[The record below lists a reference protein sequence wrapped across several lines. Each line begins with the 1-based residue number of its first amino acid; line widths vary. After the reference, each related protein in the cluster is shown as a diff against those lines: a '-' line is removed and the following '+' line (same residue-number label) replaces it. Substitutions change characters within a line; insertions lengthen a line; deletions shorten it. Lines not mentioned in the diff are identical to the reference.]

1 MLKQILPTV
10 ISLSIVAVVLF
21 FRMRKA
27 GKGRPLKPNRLWIR
41 PAILVVV
48 ATGVVWLQPP
58 AITPVSLAIV
68 AASALVGVG
77 VGYLLARH
85 QHLTVDAATG
95 AITSKMSPL
104 GMALFVALFAI
115 RYVVRFMA
123 VGTAVPDQA
132 AAHSPQMLLYTD
144 AALLFALG
152 LVAAQAWETWRRA
165 KVLLAETAAKK
176 PESLAG

>member
-21 FRMRKA
+21 YRMRKA

-48 ATGVVWLQPP
+48 ATGVVCLQPP
-58 AITPVSLAIV
+58 AITPVFLAIM
-68 AASALVGVG
+68 AASAVVGVG

-95 AITSKMSPL
+95 AITSKLSPL
-104 GMALFVALFAI
+104 GMALFIALFAM

-123 VGTAVPDQA
+123 VGTPDQA

-144 AALLFALG
+144 AALLFAVG
-152 LVAAQAWETWRRA
+152 LMAAQAWETWRRA
-165 KVLLAETAAKK
+165 RALLAETAPKK
-176 PESLAG
+176 PESQAA